1 MLTIDEQEARA
12 YQAGDTALADALA
25 QLADAH
31 AEIDNLRALVAEAV
45 DYVTDDAWRERAQL
59 ADARAEIDNFRALL
73 RDALDGEAG
82 DDAWRERARAAI
94 ED

>member
-12 YQAGDTALADALA
+12 YQLGNIALARALA
-25 QLADAH
+25 QLADAQ
-31 AEIDNLRALVAEAV
+31 AEIDTLRALV
-45 DYVTDDAWRERAQL
+45 
-59 ADARAEIDNFRALL
+59 

-82 DDAWRERARAAI
+82 DDIWRERAQAAI